1 MKISTP
7 KIFCK
12 KICYSRWVPSAVQY
26 QLPDCWIA
34 YDERAVRESLVNAK
48 ASIKALKMMPL
59 QRRWAK
65 EFQSIRLK
73 MEISGTSQIEG
84 AEFLGEELDTA
95 LRAET
100 HEELVTRSQ
109 KQALSALKAYEWV
122 AQVPEDQPISPEL
135 IKTIHR
141 LVVTGC
147 DDDHCEP
154 GELRRDGQN
163 VTFGSPRH
171 RGVPGG
177 GPCAEAFERLAK
189 EVGTTLRGH
198 DPLIQAIATHYH
210 FAAMHPFLD
219 GNGRTAR
226 ALEALMLQRAGLKDV
241 LFVPMSNFYHE
252 AKETYLSKLAETRR
266 QNHDLTPFLI
276 FALGGVE
283 AEVSRLTEML
293 RHEVSKEMFRNF
305 VNELVV
311 RLASTRKRIIVK
323 RQLTLLDHL
332 LDKDRGI
339 EILTLAMELGDHYST
354 RKYPAAALAR
364 DIVRLEALGAVRVEP
379 ETNGTKGRFVVS
391 VNLDWPSRMTET
403 EFFRQVSELPKSK
416 KYSLLTN

>member
-1 MKISTP
+1 MR
-7 KIFCK
+7 IFCW
-12 KICYSRWVPSAVQY
+12 KICYTKLVPNAIQY
-26 QLPDCWIA
+26 EPPGCWIA
-34 YDERAVRESLVNAK
+34 YNENAVRESLVNAK
-48 ASIKALKMMPL
+48 ASIKALKMMPF

-65 EFQSIRLK
+65 ELQDIQLK

-84 AEFLGEELDTA
+84 AEFFGDELETA
-95 LRAET
+95 LTAET

-122 AQVPEDQPISPEL
+122 AQVPEDRPISPEL
-135 IKTIHR
+135 IKAIHR

-154 GELRRDGQN
+154 GGLRRDGQN

-177 GPCAEAFERLAK
+177 RLCAEALERLAK
-189 EVGTTLRGH
+189 EVGTTFRGH

-226 ALEALMLQRAGLKDV
+226 ALEALMLRRAGLKDV
-241 LFVPMSNFYHE
+241 LFVPMSNFYHG
-252 AKETYLSKLAETRR
+252 AKETYLSKLAETRN

-276 FALGGVE
+276 FALNGVE
-283 AEVSRLTEML
+283 AEVSRLTERL
-293 RHEVSKEMFRNF
+293 RHEVSKEIFRNF

-311 RLASTRKRIIVK
+311 RLASTRKRVIIK
-323 RQLTLLDHL
+323 RQLALLGHL
-332 LDKDRGI
+332 LDKDQDM
-339 EILTLAMELGDHYST
+339 EVLTLAMELRDHYST
-354 RKYPAAALAR
+354 RRRPIEALAR
-364 DIVRLEALGAVRVEP
+364 DIVKLEALGAVRVEP
-379 ETNGTKGRFVVS
+379 AANGATGRFLVS
-391 VNLDWPSRMTET
+391 VNLDWPSTMTET
-403 EFFRQVSELPKSK
+403 EFFRQISELPKSK
-416 KYSLLTN
+416 KYSLLTH

>member
-1 MKISTP
+1 MP
-7 KIFCK
+7 N
-12 KICYSRWVPSAVQY
+12 AVQY
-26 QLPDCWIA
+26 EPPQYWIA
-34 YDERAVRESLVNAK
+34 YDENAVRESLVNAK

-59 QRRWAK
+59 QRRWAT
-65 EFQSIRLK
+65 ELQGIQLK
-73 MEISGTSQIEG
+73 LEISGTSQIEG
-84 AEFLGEELDTA
+84 AEFLGNELETA
-95 LRAET
+95 LTAET

-122 AQVPEDQPISPEL
+122 AQVPEDRPISPKL

-154 GELRRDGQN
+154 GALRRDGQN

-177 GPCAEAFERLAK
+177 RPCAGALERLAK
-189 EVGTTLRGH
+189 EVGTTFRGH

-226 ALEALMLQRAGLKDV
+226 ALEALMLRRAGLKDV

-252 AKETYLSKLAETRR
+252 AKETYLSKLAETRNR
-266 QNHDLTPFLI
+266 NHDLTPFLI
-276 FALGGVE
+276 FALNGVE
-283 AEVSRLTEML
+283 AEVSRLTERL
-293 RHEVSKEMFRNF
+293 RHEVSKELFRNF

-311 RLASTRKRIIVK
+311 RLASTRKRVIIK
-323 RQLTLLDHL
+323 RQLALLGHL
-332 LDKDRGI
+332 LDKDQ
-339 EILTLAMELGDHYST
+339 EMDFLTLATELRDHFSS
-354 RKYPAAALAR
+354 RKRPLEALAR
-364 DIVRLEALGAVRVEP
+364 DIVRLEALGAVRIAP
-379 ETNGTKGRFVVS
+379 ATNGAKRRFMVS
-391 VNLDWPSRMTET
+391 VNLDWPSSMTET
-403 EFFRQVSELPKSK
+403 DFFRQVSELPKSK